1 MARALSFYN
10 HHTLLQPIHFSL
22 DFNGVLNDAHM
33 EINAFFWIATIKRA
47 QIFVGDV
54 DCKLNEHVSSNML
67 ASLWSQTTS
76 NRLMSSAHA
85 HLTIYSKSETEK
97 NASET
102 LLVCSHLLHASK
114 RPSMIKLEWEIMHR
128 S

>member
-1 MARALSFYN
+1 
-10 HHTLLQPIHFSL
+10 
-22 DFNGVLNDAHM
+22 M

-54 DCKLNEHVSSNML
+54 DCKLNEHVSSNMF

-76 NRLMSSAHA
+76 NRLMFFAHA
-85 HLTIYSKSETEK
+85 HL
-97 NASET
+97 
-102 LLVCSHLLHASK
+102 LVFQNPKPIKMPQKQMLICPHLLHASK
-114 RPSMIKLEWEIMHR
+114 RPSMIQLEWEIMPR

>member
-1 MARALSFYN
+1 
-10 HHTLLQPIHFSL
+10 
-22 DFNGVLNDAHM
+22 M

-54 DCKLNEHVSSNML
+54 DCKLNEHVSSNMF

-76 NRLMSSAHA
+76 NRLMCYARALASF
-85 HLTIYSKSETEK
+85 SKSNRK
-97 NASET
+97 KMPQKQM
-102 LLVCSHLLHASK
+102 LVCPHLRHASK
-114 RPSMIKLEWEIMHR
+114 RPSMIQLEWEIIPR